1 MATIVH
7 RIQMYIEEITG
18 LNFSQD
24 LLTIE
29 GKKILQIHQKEW
41 EIKGNNQVRMMMNMT
56 LVLLF
61 DLPALFDR

>member
-1 MATIVH
+1 
-7 RIQMYIEEITG
+7 MYIEEQTG

-41 EIKGNNQVRMMMNMT
+41 EIKGNNQVSMMMNMT
-56 LVLLF
+56 FVLLF
-61 DLPALFDR
+61 DLPVLFDR